1 MVESLIDSLSQETKK
16 KSFLLIN
23 LLLISIIAGLFYFQP
38 GVGYEII
45 SNGQHVGYARS
56 KLDAELAVN
65 SMKNHI
71 LEVKGSEAKFDAN
84 ITFVKGKLE
93 DKTITTSEVM
103 QYNFENSLDIK
114 IPAYVIKK
122 DNEFVMAVADE
133 DTANQ
138 VLEAAKT
145 PYLAEKT
152 DRINNVRAEFVQNV
166 QVVKLS
172 SISETKVLKQNEALA
187 QINPSTSVSRSNI
200 RTLATGTNKKTNLFD
215 VKTTYQE
222 LNRLTVEPGV
232 KKVPNSD
239 LFVGETK
246 LLQNGKTGVRE
257 VYSQVTLVNGNR
269 IEKKTLD
276 QKITKKPVDKVVY
289 YGTKPKPVAT
299 RAFQSSGSG
308 SSRGATSYSGN
319 ATGVV
324 GIAMKYLGT
333 PYVYGGSSPR
343 GFDCSGFTQ
352 YVYKQ
357 AGVNLPRTS
366 GSQTGAGQRVSISNL
381 KSGDLLY
388 GPGHV
393 GIYIGNGQFIHSP
406 APGQSVKIQPVSQF
420 PRLSYGVRVA

>member
-16 KSFLLIN
+16 KSFLLII

-38 GVGYEII
+38 GVGYEIV
-45 SNGQHVGYARS
+45 SNGKHVGYART
-56 KLDAELAVN
+56 KLEAELAVT
-65 SMKNHI
+65 SMKNQI
-71 LEVKGSEAKFDAN
+71 LEVKGSDAKFDAN
-84 ITFVKGKLE
+84 ITFVKGKLG
-93 DKTITTSEVM
+93 DKTITTSDVM

-122 DNEFVMAVADE
+122 DNEFVMAVPDE

-138 VLEAAKT
+138 VLEAAKL
-145 PYLAEKT
+145 PYLAGKT
-152 DRINNVRAEFVQNV
+152 DRINNVRAEFVQDV
-166 QVVKLS
+166 QVVKLD

-239 LFVGETK
+239 LYVGETK

-257 VYSQVTLVNGNR
+257 VYSQVTLVNGNKVD
-269 IEKKTLD
+269 KKTLD
-276 QKITKKPVDKVVY
+276 QKITQKPVDKVVY
-289 YGTKPKPVAT
+289 YGTKPRPTAT
-299 RAFQSSGSG
+299 RAFQSSRSG
-308 SSRGATSYSGN
+308 AGAYNGN

-352 YVYKQ
+352 YVYRQ
-357 AGVNLPRTS
+357 AGVSLPRTS
-366 GSQTGAGQRVSISNL
+366 GSQTGAGQRVSLSNI

>member
-1 MVESLIDSLSQETKK
+1 M
-16 KSFLLIN
+16 
-23 LLLISIIAGLFYFQP
+23 
-38 GVGYEII
+38 
-45 SNGQHVGYARS
+45 
-56 KLDAELAVN
+56 
-65 SMKNHI
+65 
-71 LEVKGSEAKFDAN
+71 
-84 ITFVKGKLE
+84 
-93 DKTITTSEVM
+93 
-103 QYNFENSLDIK
+103 
-114 IPAYVIKK
+114 
-122 DNEFVMAVADE
+122 
-133 DTANQ
+133 
-138 VLEAAKT
+138 
-145 PYLAEKT
+145 
-152 DRINNVRAEFVQNV
+152 
-166 QVVKLS
+166 
-172 SISETKVLKQNEALA
+172 
-187 QINPSTSVSRSNI
+187 
-200 RTLATGTNKKTNLFD
+200 
-215 VKTTYQE
+215 
-222 LNRLTVEPGV
+222 
-232 KKVPNSD
+232 
-239 LFVGETK
+239 
-246 LLQNGKTGVRE
+246 LQNGKTGVRE

-276 QKITKKPVDKVVY
+276 QKITKKPVDKVLY

-308 SSRGATSYSGN
+308 SSSSRGSTSYSGN